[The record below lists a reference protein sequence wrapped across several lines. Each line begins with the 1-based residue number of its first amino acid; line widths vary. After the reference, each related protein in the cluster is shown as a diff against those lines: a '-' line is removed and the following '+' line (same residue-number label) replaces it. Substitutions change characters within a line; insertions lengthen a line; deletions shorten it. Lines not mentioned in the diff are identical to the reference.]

1 MKSAGQDGSGT
12 FWRMTIDA
20 QFMAFSSSFLA
31 LLTVL
36 FAVALVHPEPPVRE
50 RAERLLALLL
60 RAR

>member
-1 MKSAGQDGSGT
+1 
-12 FWRMTIDA
+12 MTMFDA
-20 QFMAFSSSFLA
+20 PFTAFSSSFLA

-36 FAVALVHPEPPVRE
+36 FAVALAHPEPPVRE

>member
-1 MKSAGQDGSGT
+1 
-12 FWRMTIDA
+12 MTILEA
-20 QFMAFSSSFLA
+20 PVAAFSSSFLA

-36 FAVALVHPEPPVRE
+36 FAVALAHPEPPVRE

>member
-1 MKSAGQDGSGT
+1 MMILEAP
-12 FWRMTIDA
+12 FA
-20 QFMAFSSSFLA
+20 AFSSSFLA

-36 FAVALVHPEPPVRE
+36 FAVALAHPEPPVRE